1 MVVCI
6 LTGCFL
12 ADNSAKM
19 RPELVEL
26 PVQLGVIP
34 KGPIFHVWFLRLVS
48 SCQDFANT
56 NKHPL
61 EFQIWDV
68 HTISGG
74 FDEKNGGMETLLTLS
89 EVKFLPGC
97 DPVIFPWKK
106 MYILKMMGGREQ
118 IVT

>member
-1 MVVCI
+1 MVFKEIRHLQLQWVHFPAIHVHVSVFLSRVLNEDLLLNRIPEAPMVVCI

-68 HTISGG
+68 HTI
-74 FDEKNGGMETLLTLS
+74 
-89 EVKFLPGC
+89 
-97 DPVIFPWKK
+97 
-106 MYILKMMGGREQ
+106 
-118 IVT
+118 